1 MRRSARRYRALL
13 TAPGVT
19 NLLSASLVG
28 RLPVGMAMLMF
39 VLVVHDGTGSYPL
52 AGFAAAVNAAA
63 TAFTAPPLGRLS
75 DRGHAALVLVVT
87 GVAEAAALVAL
98 VLGLKMGLSGG
109 VIVAIAAVTG
119 MVNPPIAAVTRVVL
133 PRLAPDEE
141 SRRTAFAL
149 DALLIELSFVVG
161 PALVGVVAA
170 IWNGYAV
177 AFLAAGLNLLGAFGL
192 AATRSVRHGYV
203 VDLPEFHESRW
214 RRVVGPLTSR
224 GLRTVMMTSVL
235 WAAAFGVLEIT
246 IPAYT
251 NARGLPELGGLMFA
265 LWSGGSIVGG
275 LWYGGRDFK
284 TPLGR
289 LYLVFMALNV
299 IGFGAIVF
307 AGSLWTLGLLLFAA
321 GLVISPTTAV
331 EGALVTSL
339 APRGMTTE
347 AFTWSG
353 TAIYLGFA
361 LGSALASVVLSGSL
375 GSAGALTGAALL
387 SFGLSMASVVLIVA
401 ERRSLRAPEPDRTAL
416 TVPSVS

>member
-1 MRRSARRYRALL
+1 MRNGARRYRALL

-19 NLLSASLVG
+19 NLLSASLIG

-52 AGFAAAVNAAA
+52 AGIAAAVNAAA

-75 DRGHAALVLVVT
+75 DRGHAALVLAVT
-87 GVAEAAALVAL
+87 GVAEAASLVAL
-98 VLGLKMGLSGG
+98 VVGLKIGLSGG
-109 VIVAIAAVTG
+109 LIVAIAAVTG

-133 PRLAPDEE
+133 PRLAPDDE

-170 IWNGYAV
+170 IWNGFAV
-177 AFLAAGLNLLGAFGL
+177 ALLAAALNLVGAFGL

-214 RRVVGPLTSR
+214 RRMVGPLTSR

-235 WAAAFGVLEIT
+235 WAAAFGVLEIA

-251 NARGLPELGGLMFA
+251 TARGVPQLGGLLFA
-265 LWSGGSIVGG
+265 VWSGGSIVGG

-299 IGFGAIVF
+299 VGFGAIVF
-307 AGSLWTLGLLLFAA
+307 AGGMWTLGALLFAA

-339 APRGMTTE
+339 VPRGMATE

-361 LGSALASVVLSGSL
+361 LGSALASVVLSESL
-375 GSAGALTGAALL
+375 GSAGALTSAALL
-387 SFGLSMASVVLIVA
+387 AFALSLASVALIVV
-401 ERRSLRAPEPDRTAL
+401 ERRSLRAPEPDRAEL